1 MRKDTDMKRKIG
13 LFEVSVILFFYI
25 LPAISIIVNLMS
37 SGDKFIVDIILKWCV
52 FWGVGLRLFTC
63 GLRQFLQPTFTANN
77 IFGVFDKKAYPIV
90 RELGFA
96 NICTGLCGLASLF
109 NEKFRMSAIMIGGL
123 YYFLALLQHLL
134 RKQKN
139 ADEVFVT
146 ITDLSIFL
154 EICVPTVF
162 IVFK

>member
-1 MRKDTDMKRKIG
+1 MKRKIG

-25 LPAISIIVNLMS
+25 LPAISIIANLMS
-37 SGDKFIVDIILKWCV
+37 GEEKLIVETVVKWVV

-63 GLRQFLQPTFTANN
+63 GLKQALQPSFTANE
-77 IFGVFDKKAYPIV
+77 KSYPIV

-96 NICTGLCGLASLF
+96 NICTGLCGIVSLF
-109 NEKFRMSAIMIGGL
+109 NEKFRMAAIMIGGL
-123 YYFLALLQHLL
+123 YYFFALLQHLL
-134 RKQKN
+134 RKEKN
-139 ADEVFVT
+139 GAEVFVT

-154 EICVPTVF
+154 EICVPTAF